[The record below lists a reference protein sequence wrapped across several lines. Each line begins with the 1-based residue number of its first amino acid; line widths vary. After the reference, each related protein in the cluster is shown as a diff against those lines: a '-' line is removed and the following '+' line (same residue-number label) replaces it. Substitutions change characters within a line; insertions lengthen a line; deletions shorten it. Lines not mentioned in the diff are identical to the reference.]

1 MENHREDVIVIFAGY
16 PKKME
21 KFLANNEGLRSR
33 IAFHMDF
40 PDYTPDELAE
50 ILRLM
55 AKRSGCT
62 LTEEIVAHCRTKF
75 AAVCRQEDFGNGRFV
90 RNVFEQALMRQAQR
104 LCALHEGQPLTK
116 EELLQLTA
124 ADFDVA
130 ALQPASSGRAPV
142 GFSIS

>member
-1 MENHREDVIVIFAGY
+1 MCIFLYIRCVILFAG
-16 PKKME
+16 E
-21 KFLANNEGLRSR
+21 KS
-33 IAFHMDF
+33 
-40 PDYTPDELAE
+40 
-50 ILRLM
+50 
-55 AKRSGCT
+55 
-62 LTEEIVAHCRTKF
+62 TKF

-142 GFSIS
+142 GFSIL

>member
-1 MENHREDVIVIFAGY
+1 MCIFLYIRCAILSAG
-16 PKKME
+16 E
-21 KFLANNEGLRSR
+21 
-33 IAFHMDF
+33 
-40 PDYTPDELAE
+40 
-50 ILRLM
+50 
-55 AKRSGCT
+55 KRSCT

-104 LCALHEGQPLTK
+104 LCALHEGRPLTK

-130 ALQPASSGRAPV
+130 ALQPASSSRAPV